1 MQVNQGAT
9 SKNYYGRNI
18 VCSTPSMSFTPFYT
32 GNDSQSEAYSISQ
45 GWGFQMSFM
54 VPLGNEYHE
63 SCKALVQRNIQRA
76 DAETLKVNYD
86 RELIRF
92 NQCAKLY
99 STGYMIN
106 PASPM
111 FGLCGDI
118 ISIDSY
124 VLRNQESFVKPSPP
138 SSEP

>member
-1 MQVNQGAT
+1 MQINQGAT

-45 GWGFQMSFM
+45 GWGFQISWM
-54 VPLGNEYHE
+54 VPLGAKYHE
-63 SCKALVQRNIQRA
+63 SCLELVQRNIKRSE
-76 DAETLKVNYD
+76 AENLKINYD

-99 STGYMIN
+99 SQGYMIN
-106 PASPM
+106 PKSPM

-118 ISIDSY
+118 ISISSY
-124 VLRNQESFVKPSPP
+124 VKKNQKSFESLSLP
-138 SSEP
+138 SSKP